1 MAPFR
6 ICFVCL
12 GNICRSPLAEA
23 VLLQL
28 AQVRGL
34 GDRLQIASRGTG
46 DWHLGQP
53 ADPRMQAAA
62 TRHGISMSTRAEL
75 FEEEDFADFDLLLC
89 MDRARLE
96 ELERRMP
103 PKVSSRVTLF
113 RDYDPDPQHSPD
125 VPDPYYGGENGFE
138 EVYQIVERTCVD
150 LLDRFERG
158 DLP

>member
-23 VLLQL
+23 VLQ
-28 AQVRGL
+28 QMVRTRGL
-34 GDRLQIASRGTG
+34 EDQIEIESRGTG

-62 TRHGISMSTRAEL
+62 TRHGVPMSTRAEL
-75 FEEEDFADFDLLLC
+75 FEEEDFADFDLILS
-89 MDRARLE
+89 MDRARFG

-103 PKVSSRVTLF
+103 RRVKAALRLF
-113 RDYDPDPQHSPD
+113 RDYDPEASGPAD
-125 VPDPYYGGENGFE
+125 VPDPYYGGEDGFE
-138 EVYQIVERTCVD
+138 EVYRIVERTCAAM
-150 LLDRFERG
+150 LDAHQRG
-158 DLP
+158 ELP